1 MVRRAAWYRPADAV
15 GFFPPTPRGEL
26 VNNIGK
32 VLKEEGSRIGLNLRA
47 IETGGLSIGKQ
58 LVRPDLKAGE
68 PCGRP
73 GCVLDRC
80 SGGAGGPHNV
90 PSVVY
95 RGTCK
100 LCGLVEVT
108 SEYWGESAFSGGYR
122 AKQHE
127 DDVEKR
133 KESNAFSKH
142 LEIFHPESP
151 GDIEH
156 FEIQVQSVHKKSLTR
171 QKTEAVKIQSST
183 ASNLLNSKAEH
194 RQPALL
200 RVRMVQGDDNEIQ
213 VPRPRPQQ
221 NGGVGGGGGGGGV
234 DERDQRERR
243 RQGQ

>member
-1 MVRRAAWYRPADAV
+1 M
-15 GFFPPTPRGEL
+15 
-26 VNNIGK
+26 
-32 VLKEEGSRIGLNLRA
+32 
-47 IETGGLSIGKQ
+47 
-58 LVRPDLKAGE
+58 
-68 PCGRP
+68 
-73 GCVLDRC
+73 
-80 SGGAGGPHNV
+80 
-90 PSVVY
+90 
-95 RGTCK
+95 
-100 LCGLVEVT
+100 
-108 SEYWGESAFSGGYR
+108 
-122 AKQHE
+122 
-127 DDVEKR
+127 EKR

-142 LEIFHPESP
+142 LEIFHPESQ

-213 VPRPRPQQ
+213 VPRPRPRPQQ
-221 NGGVGGGGGGGGV
+221 NGGVGGGGV

>member
-26 VNNIGK
+26 VNNIAK

-100 LCGLVEVT
+100 LCGLIEVT
-108 SEYWGESAFSGGYR
+108 SEY
-122 AKQHE
+122 
-127 DDVEKR
+127 
-133 KESNAFSKH
+133 
-142 LEIFHPESP
+142 
-151 GDIEH
+151 
-156 FEIQVQSVHKKSLTR
+156 
-171 QKTEAVKIQSST
+171 
-183 ASNLLNSKAEH
+183 
-194 RQPALL
+194 
-200 RVRMVQGDDNEIQ
+200 
-213 VPRPRPQQ
+213 
-221 NGGVGGGGGGGGV
+221 
-234 DERDQRERR
+234 
-243 RQGQ
+243 

>member
-1 MVRRAAWYRPADAV
+1 MVDKRGTSERRNKEKKTKINPKEEKAN
-15 GFFPPTPRGEL
+15 TNE
-26 VNNIGK
+26 
-32 VLKEEGSRIGLNLRA
+32 EEGSRIGLNLRA

-122 AKQHE
+122 VIGQNNMRMMW
-127 DDVEKR
+127 R
-133 KESNAFSKH
+133 KERSPMLSASILRSFILRARATSSTSRSKFN
-142 LEIFHPESP
+142 LCT
-151 GDIEH
+151 
-156 FEIQVQSVHKKSLTR
+156 KSL
-171 QKTEAVKIQSST
+171 
-183 ASNLLNSKAEH
+183 
-194 RQPALL
+194 
-200 RVRMVQGDDNEIQ
+200 
-213 VPRPRPQQ
+213 
-221 NGGVGGGGGGGGV
+221 
-234 DERDQRERR
+234 
-243 RQGQ
+243 

>member
-1 MVRRAAWYRPADAV
+1 MQRFDLAI
-15 GFFPPTPRGEL
+15 GFGTCL
-26 VNNIGK
+26 KLMK
-32 VLKEEGSRIGLNLRA
+32 VEKTSYI
-47 IETGGLSIGKQ
+47 KY
-58 LVRPDLKAGE
+58 K
-68 PCGRP
+68 
-73 GCVLDRC
+73 
-80 SGGAGGPHNV
+80 
-90 PSVVY
+90 
-95 RGTCK
+95 GTCK

-142 LEIFHPESP
+142 LEIFHPESQ
-151 GDIEH
+151 GNIEH

-200 RVRMVQGDDNEIQ
+200 RVRMVQGDENEIQ

-221 NGGVGGGGGGGGV
+221 NGGVDGGGGGGGV
-234 DERDQRERR
+234 EEQDQRERR